1 MFRFVS
7 YRCAWQV
14 VFIGVFGEGGCG
26 NMMDHHVTE
35 RPTLNET
42 RLPPNK
48 STCTGPKQSAAP
60 AFGRLVWSMML
71 STLQIPEKHASSI
84 IDTSS
89 SSSTFRLSS
98 SSTDCKCFVKSSFV
112 LNSLSNLRARFITFL
127 LHSECAAPPCGPAHF
142 STNVSSAQL

>member
-1 MFRFVS
+1 MA
-7 YRCAWQV
+7 CAGQ
-14 VFIGVFGEGGCG
+14 GGG
-26 NMMDHHVTE
+26 SGGWKQDHVGCAVQNKNCLI
-35 RPTLNET
+35 TLNNET